1 MNSVNGKKLKW
12 EEVMPGM
19 RRKVLHA
26 ESFTIVLVD
35 LAPNLDLPCHSHPH
49 EQATLVQRGSLVFTV
64 ENETRTV
71 GSGEVIR
78 IPPDAEHRAV
88 VGEKGA
94 EVVDMFAPR
103 RDEFAASTLKDA

>member
-1 MNSVNGKKLKW
+1 MNSVNWKNLKW

-26 ESFTIVLVD
+26 EAFTIVLVD

-64 ENETRTV
+64 ENDRTDYPFSRCKTSPACSTNKIPWSV
-71 GSGEVIR
+71 LFLYSSRSTASGS
-78 IPPDAEHRAV
+78 
-88 VGEKGA
+88 
-94 EVVDMFAPR
+94 M
-103 RDEFAASTLKDA
+103 